1 MTKTVEKT
9 EKKVVER
16 ALWLDDGRRRKNGNS
31 YKWYSCLVFLYNDDT
46 NDSFVVELYEYP
58 YLNVINERYKNFFN
72 IRQYKGL
79 TPTRAKRLLL
89 ITMRQWN
96 YWQEEEAIY
105 RKSVDD
111 RNAIDILDVLKRRK
125 DNERALKEALKDLK
139 IGEQG

>member
-1 MTKTVEKT
+1 MTKVVEKT

-16 ALWLDDGRRRKNGNS
+16 ALWLDDGRRKKNGKS
-31 YKWYSCLVFLYNDDT
+31 YKWYSCLVFLYNDGT

-125 DNERALKEALKDLK
+125 DNEQALKEALKNLK
-139 IGEQG
+139 IGE